1 MTDNILKTVVKTTL
15 NNISLMMVVQK
26 TQLLNEKVEIV
37 MKGRNTQFLKDGV
50 QKIDYILAYRSDSDV
65 QSEST
70 KRKSRERFLKKL
82 KKRGLI
88 IETDAPA
95 KGVVSKHSFLKP
107 CQ

>member
-1 MTDNILKTVVKTTL
+1 
-15 NNISLMMVVQK
+15 MMVGQK

-50 QKIDYILAYRSDSDV
+50 QKIDSILAYRSDSDV

-70 KRKSRERFLKKL
+70 KRKPRERFLKKL